1 MQKKYFGYSEN
12 ELLERGA
19 IYTAKEIYHQPE
31 VWVEV
36 YNSIYN
42 KLDEILEFKKQ
53 TFENLY
59 EIILLGAGSSA
70 FIGETLESIVQTET
84 KIATKS
90 IPTTSFITHPENY
103 LLKDK
108 KYLLISF
115 ARSGDSPE
123 SVAAIQLANMI
134 NEKINH
140 LIITCNSNGAL
151 AKMKYN
157 STSYVLILPP
167 STNDRSLAMTS
178 SFTSMLLACILF
190 SKIENLKNIKNQVEL
205 LGKYANKIL
214 NEYFGMISTVANQ
227 DFDRAIFLGSG
238 FFEGIARESQLKLQ
252 ELTDGKI
259 ICKHDTFL
267 GLRHGPKVVIKNHTL
282 MVYLF
287 SNNEYANRY
296 EIDLVNS
303 IEEKK
308 LAFERI
314 CLLENDILGVEI
326 KNKIILSDGTK
337 KLDEE
342 FLTIV
347 SVLPAQLLGFLKSL
361 NFGLK
366 PDKPSGNGAISRVVQ
381 GVNIYTY
388 VLEVE
393 V

>member
-1 MQKKYFGYSEN
+1 MEKKYFGYSEN
-12 ELLERGA
+12 ELLTKRA

-31 VWVEV
+31 VWIEV
-36 YNSIYN
+36 YNLIYS
-42 KLDEILEFKKQ
+42 KVDEIMEFKKQ
-53 TFENLY
+53 TLEGLY
-59 EIILLGAGSSA
+59 EIILLGAGTSA

-84 KIATKS
+84 KIVTKS
-90 IPTTSFITHPENY
+90 IPTTSFITHPEHY
-103 LLKDK
+103 ILKDK

-123 SVAAIQLANMI
+123 SVTAIQLADMI
-134 NEKINH
+134 NEKNNH
-140 LIITCNSNGAL
+140 LIITCNSDGAL

-157 STSYVLILPP
+157 STSYVLVLPP

-190 SKIENLKNIKNQVEL
+190 SKIENLKNLKNQIEL

-214 NEYFGMISTVANQ
+214 NQYLGLISTVANK

-238 FFEGIARESQLKLQ
+238 FFEGIAKESQLKLQ

-267 GLRHGPKVVIKNHTL
+267 GLRHGPKAVIKNHTL
-282 MVYLF
+282 IVYLF

-308 LAFERI
+308 LAFEKI
-314 CLLENDILGVEI
+314 CLMENDIPDIEI
-326 KNKIILSDGTK
+326 ENKIILSDSSQ
-337 KLDEE
+337 KLEEE
-342 FLTIV
+342 FLTVV
-347 SVLPAQLLGFLKSL
+347 SVLPAQMLGFLKSL
-361 NFGLK
+361 NLGLK
-366 PDKPSGNGAISRVVQ
+366 PDKPSENGAISRVVQ
-381 GVNIYTY
+381 GVNIYPY

-393 V
+393 G